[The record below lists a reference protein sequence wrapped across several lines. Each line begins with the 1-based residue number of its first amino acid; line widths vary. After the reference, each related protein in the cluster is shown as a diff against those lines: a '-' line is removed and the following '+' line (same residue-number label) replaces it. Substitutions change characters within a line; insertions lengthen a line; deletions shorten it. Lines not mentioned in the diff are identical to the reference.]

1 MKHLIII
8 LTLCIALPSLSFAA
22 SIEQERMQG
31 SIKQEQE
38 AQQKQVEQQVNEYNK
53 AVDEANKQ
61 TDNSDKKAVI
71 VNVPEGYFVCP
82 KTGKL
87 CPIKQ

>member
-1 MKHLIII
+1 MKQLIII
-8 LTLCIALPSLSFAA
+8 LSLCIAFSPVSFAA

-31 SIKQEQE
+31 SIQQEQE

-82 KTGKL
+82 KSGKL
-87 CPIKQ
+87 LPIKK